1 MNGWK
6 RDKERADIFMPTIK
20 AVLGRL
26 FIGDAPVV
34 EDQQQA
40 TDLMVFHISPLTVAC
55 RMRDL
60 SYFKKYPNEITIRYS
75 RPGGTKTEYDKLVD
89 GWADYFFYGF
99 GNFSTGK
106 IHAYNVLSLDALR
119 AALIRNNKP
128 IYQIKDNHDG
138 SSRFLAIN
146 LTRLPENCVV
156 HSYRQAEV
164 AA

>member
-55 RMRDL
+55 RMRSL
-60 SYFKKYPNEITIRYS
+60 SYFEKYPNEITIRYS
-75 RPGGTKTEYDKLVD
+75 RPGGTKTEYDKIVD
-89 GWADYFFYGF
+89 GWANYFFYGF
-99 GNFSTGK
+99 GDFSTGR
-106 IHAYNVLSLDALR
+106 IRAYSVLSLDALR
-119 AALIRNNKP
+119 AALIRNQNKL
-128 IYQIKDNHDG
+128 YQIKQNHDG
-138 SSRFLAIN
+138 SSQFIAID
-146 LTRLPENCVV
+146 LTQLPENCVV
-156 HSYRQAEV
+156 HSYRQAE
-164 AA
+164 AAA